1 MQTLCNCIA
10 FAKFQNRNSLNTN
23 LLSFSLQNSHF
34 LITYNFY
41 TVFLLKKG
49 LCYAKNHICIAFA
62 LHLHCFCLI
71 FRNNTKFPQ
80 DIDYPTFAHVAF
92 SSVRTLPF
100 SFSSSSTFAS
110 SFPTL
115 INNSWINKSF
125 SFTVAAE

>member
-1 MQTLCNCIA
+1 MHCKRYAIA
-10 FAKFQNRNSLNTN
+10 LLLLFIKFISNYKSINYLFYYKNRFLNKLTKFI
-23 LLSFSLQNSHF
+23 L
-34 LITYNFY
+34 YFY
-41 TVFLLKKG
+41 LKK
-49 LCYAKNHICIAFA
+49 AFVMQKITFA

-71 FRNNTKFPQ
+71 FRNNTKFPKG
-80 DIDYPTFAHVAF
+80 IDYPTFAHVAF